1 MTDQGLRLLMI
12 VISLS
17 SIVFASKSIDCNLHI
32 SIIKPSNSQIKL
44 IITHDENCTIS
55 IEDANST
62 IIINSDINESTPKI
76 KKLTVEESIV
86 ELAKSKIG
94 TPYKRAGQN
103 SKGFD
108 CSGFVYYI
116 FKENNISLPRTSKMQ
131 SKAGE
136 TLSLSEIKKGDI
148 LSFDTSKKGHIN
160 HSGIYLGDGTFIHAS
175 SGKAKGVTVSKLNSG
190 FYKDKFK
197 WGVRVKK
204 DE

>member
-1 MTDQGLRLLMI
+1 MT

-17 SIVFASKSIDCNLHI
+17 SIVFALESIDCNLHI

-44 IITHDENCTIS
+44 IISHDKNCTIS
-55 IEDANST
+55 IEDENRT
-62 IIINSDINESTPKI
+62 IIINSDTNQTTPKI
-76 KKLTVEESIV
+76 KKLTIEESIIK
-86 ELAKSKIG
+86 LAKSKIG
-94 TPYKRAGQN
+94 IPYKRAGQDL
-103 SKGFD
+103 KGFD

-116 FKENNISLPRTSKMQ
+116 FKENNITIPRTSKMQ

-148 LSFDTSKKGHIN
+148 LSFDTTDKGHIN
-160 HSGIYLGDGTFIHAS
+160 HSGIYLGDGTFIHSS
-175 SGKAKGVTVSKLNSG
+175 SGKAKGVTISKLNSG